1 MMLGSWLGLPSSG
14 KALAVRLAALATSK
28 HQIVLDFWQR
38 SGVETKPLTGSEN
51 GGYNMIPPRFM
62 IIYGCGY
69 LMLLFVESFL
79 STGFGVPYFHGLRM
93 TVLHVFC
100 FVNEGTGL

>member
-28 HQIVLDFWQR
+28 HQSVLDFWQR

-69 LMLLFVESFL
+69 LMLLFVETLFFNHRIWGTLFSRSPDDCVTCFL
-79 STGFGVPYFHGLRM
+79 L
-93 TVLHVFC
+93 C
-100 FVNEGTGL
+100 E